1 LLSDENSQL
10 FLQCIYIPLS
20 LFSALLYSV
29 DLLGYFLNVNL
40 KFIVRGYRLLVL
52 GLKLPELVFQIL
64 PLVFLLFVELPK
76 TFNLLVFPY

>member
-1 LLSDENSQL
+1 MLSDENSQL

-52 GLKLPELVFQIL
+52 GLKLPELVF
-64 PLVFLLFVELPK
+64 LLFVELPK